1 MSLARERGALD
12 HRLSLFDHASRL
24 HALTPDAPLPNG
36 GRPYP
41 DDADHRGPRP
51 GGGSFS
57 VEQARAA
64 LAAVLR
70 AHFDGPGRSLDEL
83 HEDLRALDVPA
94 WAIRPDV
101 LDGLPWLATEPA
113 RETGVWLARHA
124 RDRRPALTGLCLLA
138 GRAGPEDVPLVRTLG
153 LLRCLGPVAVAVLES
168 IPGSAGALVWL
179 AERSALLTLSRAIE
193 AMCRAEDPVAVAWL
207 LRHATGQD
215 PTAGGHAL
223 RVAQAV
229 RLADVLEDGE
239 TVDQIVLVAGRLLQA
254 MAWEDFSALRD
265 YDDACRAL
273 AAFAVRAA
281 AVPPELD
288 SLASAVA
295 LAEDLTSG
303 HAACLPWRP
312 GVREATLERLRRL
325 LTSARAA
332 EALAGAARSPDPV
345 TRRRAAWAR
354 RSIAALPVVPRF
366 PSRLAA
372 DGGDRL
378 TVHVVVPD
386 PALPGRV
393 ETRPL
398 VNGRPVVARA
408 FRKGRPYEPEHLLGG
423 LEATEEGREVRLAEA
438 YCTEG
443 CCGSLYVTIVRD
455 GDTVVWRGWRDPDSP
470 AVELEPFRFAAGSY
484 DEVVARAVDDH
495 GWEWPARTVAR
506 EVRRSLREDP
516 GLLAAW
522 ECEAGGTY
530 AEADRRDEIQVV
542 FWHPREPSSAGG
554 DRPDDEP
561 WVQLQWTV
569 LIDDTDAGDQAARL
583 VDWLRGN
590 DPRPHARI
598 VGGSPEFAER
608 LGLPWPDWDD
618 DYEE

>member
-1 MSLARERGALD
+1 MSLAPERSALD

-24 HALTPDAPLPNG
+24 HVLTPDAPLPDG

-51 GGGSFS
+51 GGGFFS

-83 HEDLRALDVPA
+83 HEDLCALDVPL

-101 LDGLPWLATEPA
+101 LEGLPWPTTEPA
-113 RETGVWLARHA
+113 REAGVWLARQA
-124 RDRRPALTGLCLLA
+124 KDRRPALVGLCLLA
-138 GRAGPEDVPLVRTLG
+138 GRARAEDVLLVRTLG
-153 LLRCLGPVAVAVLES
+153 LLPCLGPVAVAVLES

-179 AERSALLTLSRAIE
+179 AERSSQLTRSRAIE
-193 AMCRAEDPVAVAWL
+193 AMCRADDPVAVAWL
-207 LRHATGQD
+207 LRHATDQD
-215 PTAGGHAL
+215 PTAGGHAQ
-223 RVAQAV
+223 RVAQSV
-229 RLADVLEDGE
+229 RLADILEDGE
-239 TVDQIVLVAGRLLQA
+239 TDDQAVLVAGRLLQA

-281 AVPPELD
+281 AVPPVLD
-288 SLASAVA
+288 SLAPAVA

-312 GVREATLERLRRL
+312 GVRETTLERLRRL
-325 LTSARAA
+325 LTSARAV
-332 EALAGAARSPDPV
+332 ETLARAARSPDPM

-354 RSIAALPVVPRF
+354 RAIAALPVVPGF
-366 PSRLAA
+366 PSRPPE
-372 DGGDRL
+372 DGRDRL
-378 TVHVVVPD
+378 AVHVVVPD

-398 VNGRPVVARA
+398 VNGLPVVARA
-408 FRKGRPYEPEHLLGG
+408 FRKGRPYDPEHLLGG
-423 LEATEEGREVRLAEA
+423 LAAAEEAREARLAEA

-443 CCGSLYVTIVRD
+443 CCGALYVTIVRD

-470 AVELEPFRFAAGSY
+470 AVDLEPFRFAAGSY

-495 GWEWPARTVAR
+495 DWEWPARTVAR

-522 ECEAGGTY
+522 ECEAGFIC
-530 AEADRRDEIQVV
+530 AEADRRDVIQVV
-542 FWHPREPSSAGG
+542 FWHPREPSFDGE
-554 DRPDDEP
+554 DWPEDEP

-569 LIDDTDAGDQAARL
+569 PVDDADAGGQAARL

-590 DPRPHARI
+590 DPKPHAKV
-598 VGGSPEFAER
+598 VGGSRKFAER
-608 LGLPWPDWDD
+608 LGLPWPDWDED
-618 DYEE
+618 

>member
-1 MSLARERGALD
+1 MSLAPERRALD
-12 HRLSLFDHASRL
+12 NRPSLFDHASRL
-24 HALTPDAPLPNG
+24 HALTPDAPLPDG
-36 GRPYP
+36 GHPYP
-41 DDADHRGPRP
+41 DDADNRGPRP
-51 GGGSFS
+51 SGGSFS

-101 LDGLPWLATEPA
+101 LDGLPWLTTEPA
-113 RETGVWLARHA
+113 RETGLWLARHA
-124 RDRRPALTGLCLLA
+124 KDRRPALTGLCLLT
-138 GRAGPEDVPLVRTLG
+138 GRARPEDVPLVRTLG
-153 LLRCLGPVAVAVLES
+153 LLRCLGPVAVAVLET

-179 AERSALLTLSRAIE
+179 AERSAQLTLSRAIE

-207 LRHATGQD
+207 LRHATDRD
-215 PTAGGHAL
+215 PAAGGHAL

-239 TVDQIVLVAGRLLQA
+239 ADDGVVLQAGRLLQA
-254 MAWEDFSALRD
+254 MAGEDFSALRD

-281 AVPPELD
+281 AVRPVLD
-288 SLASAVA
+288 SLASATA

-303 HAACLPWRP
+303 HAALLPWLP
-312 GVREATLERLRRL
+312 GVREATLERLRLL

-332 EALAGAARSPDPV
+332 EVLTGAARSPDPV

-354 RSIAALPVVPRF
+354 RAIAALPVVSRF
-366 PSRLAA
+366 PSRLPE
-372 DGGDRL
+372 DGRDRL
-378 TVHVVVPD
+378 AIHVVVSD

-408 FRKGRPYEPEHLLGG
+408 FRKGRPHPPEQVLSDLAASGEP
-423 LEATEEGREVRLAEA
+423 REVRLAEA

-443 CCGSLYVTIVRD
+443 CCGALYVTIVRD
-455 GDTVVWRGWRDPDSP
+455 GDAVVWRGWRDPDSP
-470 AVELEPFRFAAGSY
+470 AVGLEPFRFAAGPY

-495 GWEWPARTVAR
+495 GWEWPARSVAR

-522 ECEAGGTY
+522 ECEAGFVY
-530 AEADRRDEIQVV
+530 AEADRQDEMHVV
-542 FWHPREPSSAGG
+542 FWHPREPSVDGE
-554 DRPDDEP
+554 DRPDGEP

-569 LIDDTDAGDQAARL
+569 PIDDTDPGGQAARVL
-583 VDWLRGN
+583 DWLRHN
-590 DPRPHARI
+590 DLKSHAEV
-598 VGGSPEFAER
+598 VGGSRELAER
-608 LGLPWPDWDD
+608 LGLSWPHWGD